1 MAQHSG
7 EQFSGFKKTLTEIA
21 VEKIAPI
28 SARMR
33 ELQGDSGA
41 IDKILQQGADKA
53 RALTEK
59 HLAEIKDI
67 VGLWRPG
74 SV

>member
-1 MAQHSG
+1 
-7 EQFSGFKKTLTEIA
+7 
-21 VEKIAPI
+21 
-28 SARMR
+28 MR
-33 ELQGDSGA
+33 ELQGDIGA
-41 IDKILQQGADKA
+41 IDKILQQGAEKA